1 MSVVSSRPRYE
12 AAATVSMAGQQTT
25 GRPRMKLAFSLIEWQ
40 TLARAALL
48 QLARCWL
55 QEAMS

>member
-1 MSVVSSRPRYE
+1 
-12 AAATVSMAGQQTT
+12 
-25 GRPRMKLAFSLIEWQ
+25 MKLAFSLMEWQ